1 MKPIIMPPDGPEAGT
16 ANSIVIFLTIAENFS
31 CVTSAG
37 ESEEHYT
44 MRSGRLKTI
53 GTIQGLAEIPFD
65 KGLIVSGSVNKTCW
79 VWRMPGTFKRKGNE
93 VIFENMHGMTSTVD
107 EKINL
112 AIITRVEEKDGT
124 KTLCNKRD

>member
-1 MKPIIMPPDGPEAGT
+1 MMIKAG
-16 ANSIVIFLTIAENFS
+16 A
-31 CVTSAG
+31 
-37 ESEEHYT
+37 
-44 MRSGRLKTI
+44 RSGSFKKI
-53 GTIQGLAEIPFD
+53 GAIKKLVEIPFD
-65 KGLIVSGSVNKTCW
+65 KELIVTGSVNKHGW